1 LSAKLWSIVLLFV
14 LLTIF
19 YVKAGERLEKAKNM
33 ALEYAKENFKD
44 VEIIDVVKIPQSYEE
59 KLSKDFN
66 KVECKSKGKS
76 SIYLYLDCTYLK
88 DEEIVATIPITF
100 RISATTKWT
109 IVKNQKVSI
118 VYLNKNIKIQM
129 LGVALENGKEWD
141 YIKVKNISTGKELV
155 GKVISNDTV
164 LIEANRE

>member
-1 LSAKLWSIVLLFV
+1 MFV
-14 LLTIF
+14 LFIF
-19 YVKAGERLEKAKNM
+19 LYAKADQGLEKAKNM
-33 ALEYAKENFKD
+33 ALEYVKENFKD
-44 VEIIDVVKIPQSYEE
+44 VEIIDIVKIPKSYEE
-59 KLSKDFN
+59 KLIKDFN

-76 SIYLYLDCTYLK
+76 SIYLYLECTYLK
-88 DEEIVATIPITF
+88 DEEIVGTIPITF
-100 RISATTKWT
+100 RISATTKST

-129 LGVALENGKEWD
+129 LGVALENGKEGD

-164 LIEANRE
+164 LIEASKE

>member
-1 LSAKLWSIVLLFV
+1 MSAKLWNVVLLPV

-66 KVECKSKGKS
+66 KVECKSKGKVVF
-76 SIYLYLDCTYLK
+76 IY
-88 DEEIVATIPITF
+88 I
-100 RISATTKWT
+100 
-109 IVKNQKVSI
+109 
-118 VYLNKNIKIQM
+118 
-129 LGVALENGKEWD
+129 
-141 YIKVKNISTGKELV
+141 
-155 GKVISNDTV
+155 
-164 LIEANRE
+164 

>member
-1 LSAKLWSIVLLFV
+1 
-14 LLTIF
+14 
-19 YVKAGERLEKAKNM
+19 
-33 ALEYAKENFKD
+33 
-44 VEIIDVVKIPQSYEE
+44 
-59 KLSKDFN
+59 
-66 KVECKSKGKS
+66 
-76 SIYLYLDCTYLK
+76 LK

-100 RISATTKWT
+100 RILATTKWT

-129 LGVALENGKEWD
+129 LGVALENGKEGD